1 MAEVSAGQVA
11 RLAVL
16 FERYHR
22 PLFRYFVSMNGDR
35 EQAEDLVQEVF
46 FRMLRYRTSYDPA
59 QSFTA
64 WMYQIARN
72 AGVDQVR
79 KRGAAQVVDIDTF
92 TDRRAELVS
101 ASPGPEESASRGQ
114 DLALLRRAMDQ
125 LPEDKREILV
135 LSRFQ
140 GMKHEDI
147 AEVLGCEVG
156 TVKVRVYRAIRAL
169 EQIYFALEKEKGIM
183 NCEQAR
189 IQMLGETEGQGF
201 RSAPGFVRVVQ
212 DRSRAHRRAV
222 AESGSVAGGGAERQG
237 ARAVLRN
244 AGGLSA
250 RVGIGRAARK
260 PGFAGGKPQRRPR
273 CWRRDWG
280 SDTECA
286 GAGSRPRKY
295 RS

>member
-22 PLFRYFVSMNGDR
+22 ALFRYFVSMNSHR

-79 KRGAAQVVDIDTF
+79 KRGPAEVIDIDAVQQRDT
-92 TDRRAELVS
+92 S
-101 ASPGPEESASRGQ
+101 AGPEESASRGQ
-114 DLALLRRAMDQ
+114 DLALLRRAMGQ

-169 EQIYFALEKEKGIM
+169 EQIYFTLEKEKV
-183 NCEQAR
+183 
-189 IQMLGETEGQGF
+189 
-201 RSAPGFVRVVQ
+201 S
-212 DRSRAHRRAV
+212 
-222 AESGSVAGGGAERQG
+222 
-237 ARAVLRN
+237 
-244 AGGLSA
+244 
-250 RVGIGRAARK
+250 
-260 PGFAGGKPQRRPR
+260 
-273 CWRRDWG
+273 
-280 SDTECA
+280 
-286 GAGSRPRKY
+286 
-295 RS
+295 